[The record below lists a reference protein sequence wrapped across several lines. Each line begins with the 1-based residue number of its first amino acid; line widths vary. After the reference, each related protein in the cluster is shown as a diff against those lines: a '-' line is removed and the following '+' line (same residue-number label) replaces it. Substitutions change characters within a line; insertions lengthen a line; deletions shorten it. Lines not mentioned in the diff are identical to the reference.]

1 MNVVVVAVGGRRVLD
16 EGVQAAL
23 AGAGAG
29 AEAGVG
35 VGVGVLLLLLLLL
48 QLPHADVARLI
59 PSLPPRRQPG
69 LGLQQI
75 GK

>member
-16 EGVQAAL
+16 EGVRPAL
-23 AGAGAG
+23 PGGG
-29 AEAGVG
+29 AEAG

-69 LGLQQI
+69 LGLQQR

>member
-16 EGVQAAL
+16 EGVRAAL
-23 AGAGAG
+23 AGAGA
-29 AEAGVG
+29 
-35 VGVGVLLLLLLLL
+35 GVGVLLLLLLLL

-69 LGLQQI
+69 LGLQQR

>member
-16 EGVQAAL
+16 EGVWAAL
-23 AGAGAG
+23 AGAGA
-29 AEAGVG
+29 EAG

-59 PSLPPRRQPG
+59 SSLPPRRQPG
-69 LGLQQI
+69 LGLQQR
-75 GK
+75 GR

>member
-16 EGVQAAL
+16 EGVWAAL
-23 AGAGAG
+23 AGAG

>member
-16 EGVQAAL
+16 EGVRAAL
-23 AGAGAG
+23 AGAGA
-29 AEAGVG
+29 EAG

-59 PSLPPRRQPG
+59 SSLPPRRQPG
-69 LGLQQI
+69 LGLQQR

>member
-16 EGVQAAL
+16 EGVRAAL
-23 AGAGAG
+23 AGAGA
-29 AEAGVG
+29 EA
-35 VGVGVLLLLLLLL
+35 GVGVLLLLLLLL

>member
-16 EGVQAAL
+16 EGVRAAL
-23 AGAGAG
+23 AGAGA
-29 AEAGVG
+29 EAG

-59 PSLPPRRQPG
+59 SSLPPRRQPG
-69 LGLQQI
+69 LGLQQR
-75 GK
+75 GR

>member
-16 EGVQAAL
+16 EGVRAAL
-23 AGAGAG
+23 AGAGA
-29 AEAGVG
+29 
-35 VGVGVLLLLLLLL
+35 GVGVLLLLLLLL

>member
-16 EGVQAAL
+16 EGVRAAL
-23 AGAGAG
+23 AGA
-29 AEAGVG
+29 EAG

>member
-16 EGVQAAL
+16 EGVRAAL
-23 AGAGAG
+23 AGAG
-29 AEAGVG
+29 EAG

-69 LGLQQI
+69 LGLEQR

>member
-16 EGVQAAL
+16 EGVWAAL
-23 AGAGAG
+23 AGAGA
-29 AEAGVG
+29 EAG

-59 PSLPPRRQPG
+59 PSLPPRSQPG
-69 LGLQQI
+69 LGLQQR

>member
-16 EGVQAAL
+16 EGVRAAL
-23 AGAGAG
+23 PGAG

-48 QLPHADVARLI
+48 QLPHADVPRLI
-59 PSLPPRRQPG
+59 PSLPPRHQPG
-69 LGLQQI
+69 LGLEQR

>member
-16 EGVQAAL
+16 EGVWAAL
-23 AGAGAG
+23 AGAGA
-29 AEAGVG
+29 EAG

-59 PSLPPRRQPG
+59 SSLPPRRQPG
-69 LGLQQI
+69 LGLQQR